1 MVSSHRT
8 LRNALV
14 APPTLQSRTVKD
26 NKVDIKKFNRQYK
39 NIPEVFFTENEILE
53 NRLPVQDVIR
63 SGVYFLIKN
72 ERIVY
77 VGQSVNVYSRIAEHY
92 KNKFFSDVFSVPCP
106 RSNLDVL
113 ESMYIHTFKPDL
125 NGRSVQGKIIA
136 PMSMD
141 DAILKMA
148 ER

>member
-1 MVSSHRT
+1 M
-8 LRNALV
+8 
-14 APPTLQSRTVKD
+14 
-26 NKVDIKKFNRQYK
+26 DIKKFNRQYK
-39 NIPEVFFTENEILE
+39 NIPDVFFTENEILE
-53 NRLPVQDVIR
+53 NRLPIQDVIR

-77 VGQSVNVYSRIAEHY
+77 VGQSINVYSRIAEHY
-92 KNKFFSDVFSVPCP
+92 KSKFFSDVFSVPCP

-113 ESMYIHTFKPDL
+113 ESMYIHTFNPDL

-141 DAILKMA
+141 DAMLRMA
-148 ER
+148 KV

>member
-1 MVSSHRT
+1 
-8 LRNALV
+8 
-14 APPTLQSRTVKD
+14 
-26 NKVDIKKFNRQYK
+26 VDIKKFNRQYK

-53 NRLPVQDVIR
+53 NKLSIQDVIR

-77 VGQSVNVYSRIAEHY
+77 VGQSVNIYSRIADHY

-113 ESMYIHTFKPDL
+113 ESMYIHTFSPEL

-141 DAILKMA
+141 DAMQKITK
-148 ER
+148 R

>member
-1 MVSSHRT
+1 M
-8 LRNALV
+8 
-14 APPTLQSRTVKD
+14 
-26 NKVDIKKFNRQYK
+26 DIKKFNRQYK

-53 NRLPVQDVIR
+53 NRLPIQDVIR

-77 VGQSVNVYSRIAEHY
+77 VGQSVNVYSRIADHY

-113 ESMYIHTFKPDL
+113 ESMYIHTFNPDL
-125 NGRSVQGKIIA
+125 NGRSAQGKIIA
-136 PMSMD
+136 PMSMN
-141 DAILKMA
+141 DATLKMSKT
-148 ER
+148 